1 VVAVNWTDLYL
12 LARRH
17 AEGYRCVVDNEVAA
31 LNASADP
38 SLHAL
43 VDADGPTPLR
53 LCIAL
58 DTHDVP
64 VPREVEV
71 QVRALCQPAPDA
83 HLARRA

>member
-1 VVAVNWTDLYL
+1 MNWTDLYL
-12 LARRH
+12 LAHRH
-17 AEGYRCVVDNEVAA
+17 ADGYRCVVDGEVAA
-31 LNASADP
+31 LQACPDA

-64 VPREVEV
+64 VPQHVEV
-71 QVRALCQPAPDA
+71 QVRALCQPVHDL
-83 HLARRA
+83 HVGRRA